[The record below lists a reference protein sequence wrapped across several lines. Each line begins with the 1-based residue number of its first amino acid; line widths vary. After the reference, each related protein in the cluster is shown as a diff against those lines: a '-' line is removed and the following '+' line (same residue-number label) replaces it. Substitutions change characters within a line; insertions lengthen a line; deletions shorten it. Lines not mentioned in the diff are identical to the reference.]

1 MKLALF
7 GQDCVP
13 KRLAE
18 KDYPRDRRRR
28 HPDQAGEGHGVR
40 RREDADKHSGARG
53 VTDKQ

>member
-18 KDYPRDRRRR
+18 KDYPRDRPRR